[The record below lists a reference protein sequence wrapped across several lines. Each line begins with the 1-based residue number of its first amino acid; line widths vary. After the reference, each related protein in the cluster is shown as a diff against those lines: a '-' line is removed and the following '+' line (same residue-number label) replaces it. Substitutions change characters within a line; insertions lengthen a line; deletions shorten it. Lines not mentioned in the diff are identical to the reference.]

1 MLLAVTSVRAQIK
14 IGGNVYGGGNAGD
27 MTGNTSVTVRAG
39 DIHGG
44 VYGGA
49 RQANVGGHAFVNIDG
64 KHMSDNIVINYVYG
78 GNDIAGKVGES
89 INTTDDIPAELLV
102 KDNPS
107 DNPLVV
113 TNGITPAEG
122 EANAGKNTNQYSAFV
137 LTTNERTVTTV
148 TNESST
154 TTQPYHIFIGQLF
167 GGGNGDYD
175 YDSAD
180 SPYKGMIKPELS
192 KTYLELRGG
201 TIAYAYGGGNNAT
214 VTKATDICVKNS
226 SSVTTDEHL
235 KTILST
241 NDAGIIDRMKE
252 MGLNTVTTQVGSG
265 DFQFARVFGGNNKA
279 EMAIRPTWHLESGAI
294 RNLYSGGNQGAMT
307 HKEGLLLEIL
317 ANSSIKVDNVFGGCR
332 MAAVRPLVSG
342 TLASGNYVES
352 SSSDI
357 QLHDANGVKL
367 YNFPDGL
374 SARVLVRGGDI
385 NNVYGGNDISG
396 NITGGNAIGIYA
408 SIKGDVY
415 GGGNGSYSYTDN
427 VNLKDDPT
435 YGDFYYDP
443 GTSSVDALNA
453 FRPNAQ
459 AVSIRVLGT
468 DANHPTIIGGAIYCG
483 GNSATLRNDN
493 QNKRATAQLKIGSYV
508 IADKV
513 FLGNNGENMVT
524 EDILKQYAGVVT
536 IDGQDYDF
544 SQMNLASPDKDANN
558 QTQFDKYMDGVAMMI
573 EPEVI
578 FDFDATENAKPEGER
593 DYTKTYKP
601 YSTMFGS
608 FFCGGNVGSMKI
620 DGTFEVSFNDKVVIY
635 DKVVGGSN
643 MANVY
648 EKYDGSTKLNTQYLG
663 GLLGNAD
670 TNGNKLILNFGGLK
684 IQPKRW
690 KMNDNDYALDENG
703 NRILEWNTVDSRTF
717 DPLTKKYTPME
728 PVTTEKS
735 FETLDLY
742 RRFQGGNV
750 YGGCYSNG
758 HVNGNVVINLNAS
771 LVDRKGDN
779 AIFDQVEENEGEAK
793 LYDGNYNITKRH
805 TGVLLGEQGMDPL
818 GRALN
823 VFGGGYGGDSEI
835 WGSTTINLNGGYTFQ
850 IFGGGEQGAIGNA
863 ISHEPDPS
871 DPTAHHLEYEYDERY
886 STYINLRDQNNHPGT
901 YRGDTD
907 NSDGVIDYDD
917 MAEAE
922 FIYGGSFEGLIAGS
936 THINLGNGRIF
947 NTFAGSC
954 NADILGHTETYVG
967 RNSQNDNDL
976 GFPWIRDHIY
986 GGNDL
991 GGRILGNSNFSSRVS
1006 NDIKS
1011 KVYNPKSKSVPDVL
1025 KASAYTEYIQ
1035 GRVEYIFGGCYGD
1048 YDYTDSHYDA
1058 YTTSD
1063 GKPIIEDGKPI
1074 FFKPWMDNAFVNF
1087 KPNSTGRN
1095 AVAKIYGAGQGH
1107 RYLHV
1112 SDGDRDKMQ
1121 DRSYVLIDNI
1131 QDDDVRFLNTEVFGA
1146 GDYSG
1151 VGMRYNEEPTTIGAT
1166 TIPALTPSVAQ
1177 SNADGVTASTVID
1190 LMRGHLK
1197 DVYGAS
1203 YKEGITRRTIVN
1215 VPTGSTIVLN
1225 RIFGGAYGLTND
1237 IPCDV
1242 FESNINYHSRDAVML
1257 GYWIDDDIDK
1267 DGNLMSGGIYGGNN
1281 SARRTL
1287 YSRINI
1293 STPVVQNKD
1302 KGYTTKVFGAGYGKN
1317 TWAQYT
1323 EVNLNDGASVYE
1335 VYGGGYG
1342 GMVLNKQSVDAS
1354 GFNKDL
1360 PTYYTDS
1367 KITTDAQTTVDNE
1380 GYLDGSLDCYLVKTN
1395 PLGEKTN
1402 TNVYINKGAYV
1413 SGYCYGAGM
1422 GADASVS
1429 GTTYIG
1435 LHGGTVSKDLY
1446 AAGWGGAVYDKYGVA
1461 KDSETT
1467 NDFVATTNAYIE
1479 GGTVRNVYG
1488 GGYEGAVGYHNTSTT
1503 ATTDDILGVS
1513 NVVIGI
1519 RKDQAD
1525 ETLINTLK
1533 RTLGQNATKSDYG
1546 FYCGVPAV
1554 QRNAYGAGEGGA
1566 VYGTANL
1573 TINNGYIG
1581 YVYLLAGQTL
1591 SEEGEIIADETET
1604 TARYA
1609 ELVSDASWTV
1619 ASERKGRLKDCGN
1632 AFGGGYDD
1640 KSLVDFTNVTMWG
1653 GIIRSCIYGG
1663 GEIATVGRG
1672 KTGNLTGLDRDLEDI
1687 YKYGK
1692 TRIEMF
1698 NGHVKRNVFGGGK
1711 GYNILGY
1718 GGTHELYTDGY
1729 VFGQTE
1735 VHIHGG
1741 EIGTVEGVALQS
1753 DGTGGYGNVFGG
1765 GDVGYVYGK
1774 GYFNARTISEKTANP
1789 KGTTGSPNH
1798 WYYYEGSS
1806 GSETLTEDCSVII
1819 SPYLQVRPGNT
1830 IPYGD
1835 ETYSA
1840 YDYVPTDYLNTLK
1853 ATKDS
1858 EGKWTGEWAKLF
1870 DEENDVERGIVIHNA
1885 VFAGGNVS
1893 TNSDKTYANAT
1904 TVFGNST
1911 ATVYD
1916 VYHRDFITIGTE
1928 HTGGIYGGGNLS
1940 VVDGYRELNI
1950 TNYGTDYYGLDTQI
1964 TLSEYQRL
1972 TNRERAYFQLEYQCQ
1987 GDVTINGHQ
1996 YNQNDR
2002 ISEEEYNHLPDTYK
2016 SETYWQEFG
2025 FCSIYAGRLLN
2036 TIQRADFCGVYGSR
2050 MVLQG
2055 AKDRVVDSDD
2065 KTEYTINRV
2074 GEVSLNKQLSVAGDT
2089 DDKSKE
2095 HGNYFGI
2102 YSLVNYMG
2110 NLTSDVKFDDAY
2122 LKYNTQSRKGE
2133 NVPKANT
2140 GENYT
2145 YYDWKTERLTK
2156 RDRNNGTCHNQVALA
2171 SGVFLELTTE
2181 NSTPTKKDYG
2191 YITGIVELDLINVK
2205 KDIEGG
2211 GYVYAKNEHGYR
2223 TEHTEYTNVLL
2234 SAFNKLASNGS
2245 HIEARTH
2252 KRYTYYQYNANDA
2265 TTNAEQILDLE
2276 TSGNFIHKT
2285 KRIVDDCYPN
2295 NGVYRD
2301 GYVVSPAHYWY
2312 IKGEVYIYD
2321 QVLSAYAG
2329 SASAYSKEVRIPLTI
2344 TAGSNGKLQLLNIQ
2358 DNFYAYYGDYA
2369 RTTKMTA
2376 DGVKVNNESETYHL
2390 NDVITWWDWNQ
2401 LPQNEQSYF
2410 VKETCVNVD
2419 TCTVD
2424 GVIYPKGTY
2433 VMLPT
2438 DTVQFK
2444 ANYVA
2449 TNKVVDKK
2457 GKTVTTFSDMFRTS
2471 NNISHD
2477 TGYVLTF
2484 DMNSPKDWD
2493 DWYSPI
2499 TGSSTY
2505 TVNSTTVST
2514 NRKRKDEYNPTSDAG
2529 TYREGPTFMLKT
2541 GQSAG
2546 LYGQRDYEKGEIIS
2560 SEIYNDYTT
2569 TVSTMTTQPSGQAEV
2584 EEAYVAKAASGNVQA
2599 GNAKP
2604 KSEVGSNVNYEE
2616 AFVCVNTI
2624 QLGEDNFILRGELVG
2639 VSQLATLASKY
2650 KAYNDSKPN
2659 ADPLTNDEASA
2670 YVQSCLSK
2678 AYICKTEGKY
2688 GGQYF
2693 EAGKNYSAL
2702 KSWCSLTD
2710 DRDKFEFNFDALDV
2724 LSDPDYSGNTS
2735 LYHSPYSDIKSV
2747 EYTATY
2753 TGTGSITYRDGNN
2766 VEHTL
2771 TSSSDP
2777 ISSEDFEAYIP
2788 NEQLHYTR
2796 LEIDAGTDLQDIYIA
2811 TENFIDGGV
2820 PFAKGQDLT
2829 KKEYD
2834 ALADHSKV
2842 QTVQIQKS
2850 STKQI
2855 VYYCY
2860 NSYTPTVTT
2869 TITPISGTLGSA
2881 GSIIS
2886 ENDYKNNVPNLQ
2898 KDFVIQGMEPT
2909 ETTTLYVSRESNAK
2923 DVTSEKI
2930 ITVVYQYNYYEA
2942 DDEGE
2947 GVSYVNELHVV
2958 NIHLQ
2963 LESGVPEI
2971 GPLNAPPTVLP
2982 GTPVGMKAPSVNP
2995 GLYEIIS
3002 NGWEMYTDES
3012 DAEHNRNGKPFT
3024 NNGTK
3029 LYWYQNEKVW
3039 VAFYSRTYLG
3049 KTYSN
3054 PVPISVAN
3062 YHDLDE
3068 VMQDKEHHMYVDHPE
3083 VIRNSKIYID
3093 NRTCVSE
3100 ATKSELDLFKD
3111 FFDLSLQTEVAS
3123 TGATKDHALLDEHVK
3138 GGSNLEFILNSDVS
3152 PKTYTDWTPI
3162 GNETKC
3168 FEGNLHGDGH
3178 TISGLNNSLFGS
3190 LCGNVYNLGVT
3201 GSFTTAGV
3209 ADSGDGFVEN
3219 CWVKTSATTLPDGS
3233 SQVEAVFGNPSD
3245 PENPSCIQIVNC
3257 YYSDVNDALY
3267 VDHTGSARTGGNAR
3281 KMPDRSFYNGEVA
3294 YDLNGFYLSKR
3305 FYDNNTSWTG
3315 DKKPYLYLSAND
3327 EGTLPDEPATGNYPS
3342 QFAYYL
3348 PDMKVPEGVTLP
3360 RLGYVENRF
3369 YDGDFRYAGGSVP
3382 LSNDDRMRV
3391 LGEGT
3396 ETTTYFAAIWPDDY
3410 LFFGQMLT
3418 YGYDESNLH
3427 QENPSR
3433 IVKQDNRIP
3442 YSKQSNRVYRA
3453 PAYFRNK
3460 EKSVVH
3466 FNPQA
3471 YLAAYSAPKTVT
3483 DINLSP
3489 AYPNMTA
3496 VDFAGHN
3503 DIGGSDSYKLGWN
3516 SSLFFEPLLDDDGL
3530 IGVSNNGETPNL
3542 LVYAPA
3548 ETATNGDYANKDT
3561 YDVLNSYFIGSAAY
3575 RSEPVY
3581 EQYTEAGDKYD
3592 DGKTYGRIYSASTSS
3607 IRGHLVQSD
3616 LQTTTDHLLVDKRDF
3631 NCPIAYTMG
3640 EGYRMWYQ
3648 RTPDNFVT
3656 ASWSNDATPKRTTKG
3671 WEGVSL
3677 PFTTEIVA
3685 TQDKG
3690 ELTHFYQG
3698 STTGHEY
3705 WLRELDKN
3713 KEIKQTDVAGVMEA
3727 TFNPLAAGSNK
3738 KDYTNTFL
3746 WDYYYKKDS
3755 YLDYNTDEY
3764 QKQYYSEDYLN
3775 DLYPVTD
3782 YPYSQGGKP
3791 YLIGFP
3797 GSTYYEFD
3805 LSGNWIP
3812 EHRYREGVIAS
3823 PGKQTVTFV
3832 SPAAS
3837 STTVVTIGVS
3847 DDETG
3852 VTVSGYTFKPSY
3864 LNDPELESSK
3874 HAFLLN
3880 GDGNSYVEDDTNTT
3894 VAKVTAFRPYFTAAP
3909 GGGSARP
3916 VTRSIIFSN
3925 DDSEIKGVVE
3935 HGNPKEE
3942 ATGTL
3947 NIYAKEHLILVE
3959 SALTYT
3965 TDVRI
3970 VNLAGM
3976 TVNTFT
3982 IEPGESVETRINN
3995 AGVYIVESTDGRHIK
4010 KLSVR

>member
-1 MLLAVTSVRAQIK
+1 MSYMKHRTMKRTTWMRLLLLVAMLYAPCSMFNVFAQIV
-14 IGGNVYGGGNAGD
+14 IGGNIYGGGNAGNTD
-27 MTGNTSVTVRAG
+27 GNTKVTVHAG
-39 DIHGG
+39 DLNE

-49 RQANVGGHAFVNIDG
+49 RQANVTGNAFVHVDG
-64 KHMSDNIVINYVYG
+64 EHASSYILINKVYG
-78 GNDIAGKVGES
+78 GNDISGTISGS
-89 INTTDDIPAELLV
+89 SNTTPDELSQ
-102 KDNPS
+102 KNDNKI
-107 DNPLVV
+107 DE
-113 TNGITPAEG
+113 TW
-122 EANAGKNTNQYSAFV
+122 SAFV
-137 LTTNERTVTTV
+137 RI
-148 TNESST
+148 ST
-154 TTQPYHIFIGQLF
+154 KLKDDKKTEATDAQKIYIGQLF
-167 GGGNGDYD
+167 GGGNGDYSYSTTPD
-175 YDSAD
+175 ANGNYTASDA
-180 SPYKGMIKPELS
+180 KGVVVASSEAPLTEPDLG
-192 KTYLELRGG
+192 KTYLELLGG
-201 TIAYAYGGGNNAT
+201 SIVNVFGGGNMAT
-214 VTKATDICVKNS
+214 VTQDAVIHVDNPSEVVNHIKVKDGIEDNENGTDILNEARFKLMGINYKFTYPNS
-226 SSVTTDEHL
+226 
-235 KTILST
+235 
-241 NDAGIIDRMKE
+241 DA
-252 MGLNTVTTQVGSG
+252 
-265 DFQFARVFGGNNKA
+265 FQIGNLFGGNNKVD
-279 EMAIRPTWHLESGAI
+279 MAIQPRWNLLGGKV
-294 RNLYSGGNQGAMT
+294 RNLYSGGNEGRMT
-307 HKEGLLLEIL
+307 CPHGLLLVIPE
-317 ANSSIKVDNVFGGCR
+317 NSTLKVDNVYGGCR
-332 MAAVRPLVSG
+332 KADVRPLDEYGKDVPNA
-342 TLASGNYVES
+342 L
-352 SSSDI
+352 I
-357 QLHDANGVKL
+357 QLADNPTGIPAG
-367 YNFPDGL
+367 F
-374 SARVLVRGGDI
+374 SARTRILGGNI

-396 NITGGNAIGIYA
+396 NVYGGNTLAILTTIH
-408 SIKGDVY
+408 GDVY
-415 GGGNGSYSYTDN
+415 GGGNGSYAYTDN
-427 VNLKDDPT
+427 TDLMDDLLWSE
-435 YGDFYYDP
+435 FYYNPAKVLGLSGDSFT
-443 GTSSVDALNA
+443 GLQSAEALNKV
-453 FRPNAQ
+453 RPNAEQ
-459 AVSIRVLGT
+459 VSLLLRGKEGSPISVEGSVFV
-468 DANHPTIIGGAIYCG
+468 G
-483 GNSATLRNDN
+483 GNSASLAELTDIPNR
-493 QNKRATAQLKIGSYV
+493 QVHVKIGSFV
-508 IADKV
+508 TIDNL
-513 FLGNNGENMVT
+513 FLGNNGANMVKT
-524 EDILKQYAGVVT
+524 DEADDSGKGEGVLRTLKSTQYTSDRSQFNSMDLTVEGVFAEYMEGCAMHVMPNVVFDDI
-536 IDGQDYDF
+536 
-544 SQMNLASPDKDANN
+544 
-558 QTQFDKYMDGVAMMI
+558 
-573 EPEVI
+573 
-578 FDFDATENAKPEGER
+578 EGYE
-593 DYTKTYKP
+593 P
-601 YSTMFGS
+601 YSSQFGS
-608 FFCGGNVGSMKI
+608 FYCGGNVGSMNVDNAFNI
-620 DGTFEVSFNDKVVIY
+620 NFNDKVIIY
-635 DKVVGGSN
+635 NKVVGGSN

-648 EKYDGSTKLNTQYLG
+648 QSDYNAQYLG
-663 GLLGNAD
+663 GLLGKPD
-670 TNGNKLILNFGGLK
+670 VNGNKLILNFGGLK

-690 KMNDNDYALDENG
+690 VDENDKSKG
-703 NRILEWNTVDSRTF
+703 LEWNTVDGRTYNP
-717 DPLTKKYTPME
+717 DTKTYTPMAAV
-728 PVTTEKS
+728 PKGGSTTYDPD
-735 FETLDLY
+735 TDPH
-742 RRFQGGNV
+742 RRFHGGNI

-771 LVDRKGDN
+771 LVDRTGDN
-779 AIFDQVEENEGEAK
+779 AIFDVVEENEGEAK
-793 LYDGNYNITKRH
+793 LYDGNYNIKYRN
-805 TGVLLGEQGMDPL
+805 TGVLIGEQGMDPL

-823 VFGGGYGGDSEI
+823 VFGGGYGADSEI
-835 WGSTTINLNGGYTFQ
+835 WGSATINLNAGYTFQ
-850 IFGGGEQGAIGNA
+850 IFGGGEQGAIGKA
-863 ISHEPDPS
+863 LSYEPDPN
-871 DPTAHHLEYEYDERY
+871 DPSKHNLTYEYDDKY
-886 STYINLRDQNNHPGT
+886 STYINLSDIHKYPGT
-901 YRGDTD
+901 YRGDKD
-907 NSDGVIDYDD
+907 NNDEVIDHEE

-922 FIYGGSFEGLIAGS
+922 FIYGGSFEGLIAGN

-947 NTFAGSC
+947 NSFAGSC

-967 RNSQNDNDL
+967 RNSQNENDL

-991 GGRILGNSNFSSRVS
+991 GGRILGNSDFSSRVS

-1011 KVYNPKSKSVPDVL
+1011 KVYNPKDKEVPDVL

-1048 YDYTDSHYDA
+1048 YDYTDSHYNA
-1058 YTTSD
+1058 YTTSE
-1063 GKPIIEDGKPI
+1063 GTSIIKNDKPI

-1107 RYLHV
+1107 RYLHP
-1112 SDGDRDKMQ
+1112 SDNDRDKMQ
-1121 DRSYVLIDNI
+1121 DRSYVLIDNR
-1131 QDDDVRFLNTEVFGA
+1131 QDDDIRFINTEVFGA

-1151 VGMRYNEEPTTIGAT
+1151 VGMRYAESATTIGKT
-1166 TIPALTPSVAQ
+1166 TIPALTPTVAKD
-1177 SNADGVTASTVID
+1177 NADGVTASTVID
-1190 LMRGHLK
+1190 LIRGHLK

-1215 VPTGSTIVLN
+1215 VPKGSTIYLN
-1225 RIFGGAYGLTND
+1225 RIFGGAYGLD
-1237 IPCDV
+1237 IAKPCDV
-1242 FESNINYHSRDAVML
+1242 FESNVNYHSRDAVML
-1257 GYWIDDDIDK
+1257 GHWIDEDLDK

-1293 STPVVQNKD
+1293 DVPVVQNKA
-1302 KGYTTKVFGAGYGKN
+1302 KGYTTKVFGAGYGKD

-1323 EVNLNDGASVYE
+1323 EVNLNKDASVYE

-1342 GMVLNKQSVDAS
+1342 GMVLNKQSVDKS
-1354 GFNKDL
+1354 GLVQDL
-1360 PTYYTDS
+1360 PTGYTD
-1367 KITTDAQTTVDNE
+1367 E
-1380 GYLDGSLDCYLVKTN
+1380 GLNSYLVKTN

-1413 SGYCYGAGM
+1413 AGYAYGAGM

-1435 LHGGTVSKDLY
+1435 LHGGTVNKDVY
-1446 AAGWGGAVYDKYGVA
+1446 AAGWGGAVYDKYAA
-1461 KDSETT
+1461 K
-1467 NDFVATTNAYIE
+1467 NFVATTNAYIE
-1479 GGTVRNVYG
+1479 GGTLRNVYG
-1488 GGYEGAVGYHNTSTT
+1488 GGYEGPVGYHDTSTT

-1513 NVVIGI
+1513 NVTIGI
-1519 RKDQAD
+1519 RKDQAELPD
-1525 ETLINTLK
+1525 
-1533 RTLGQNATKSDYG
+1533 GYG
-1546 FYCGVPAV
+1546 FYKGVPAV
-1554 QRNAYGAGEGGA
+1554 QRNAYGAGEGGP
-1566 VYGTANL
+1566 VYGSANL

-1581 YVYLLAGQTL
+1581 YVHLLAGQAL
-1591 SEEGEIIADETET
+1591 DEEGNIVSDSGET
-1604 TARYA
+1604 TARYE
-1609 ELVSDASWTV
+1609 ELVSDATWAV
-1619 ASERKGRLKDCGN
+1619 PSERKGRLKDCGN

-1653 GIIRSCIYGG
+1653 GIIRSSLYGG

-1672 KTGNLTGLDRDLEDI
+1672 KTKNLTGLDRELEAI

-1692 TRIEMF
+1692 TRIELF

-1765 GDVGYVYGK
+1765 GDVGYVFGN
-1774 GYFNARTISEKTANP
+1774 GYFNAKTIADKAANP

-1798 WYYYEGSS
+1798 WYYYEGAS

-1819 SPYLQVRPGNT
+1819 SPYLQVRPGNS
-1830 IPYGD
+1830 I
-1835 ETYSA
+1835 TYDGKTYNA
-1840 YDYVPTDYLNTLK
+1840 YDYVPTDYLNTLQ
-1853 ATKDS
+1853 ATKTNGAWS
-1858 EGKWTGEWAKLF
+1858 GKWAELFTGDAEGEK
-1870 DEENDVERGIVIHNA
+1870 ERGIVIHNA

-1893 TNSDKTYANAT
+1893 TNSDNTYANAP

-1964 TLSEYQRL
+1964 TLAEYQKL

-1987 GDVTINGHQ
+1987 QEVEINGHP
-1996 YNQNDR
+1996 YHVNDR
-2002 ISEEEYNHLPDTYK
+2002 ISEEDYEHLPNEYK
-2016 SETYWQEFG
+2016 TETYWKQFG

-2074 GEVSLNKQLSVAGDT
+2074 GEVSLNVQKSVASDT
-2089 DDKSKE
+2089 DSNSKE

-2102 YSLVNYMG
+2102 YSVVNYLG
-2110 NLTSDVKFDDAY
+2110 NLTSDVKFDDDY
-2122 LKYNTQSRKGE
+2122 LKYNTQSRNGE
-2133 NVPKANT
+2133 TVTNT
-2140 GENYT
+2140 NTNKNYT

-2181 NSTPTKKDYG
+2181 NSTPAKKDYG

-2211 GYVYAKNEHGYR
+2211 GYVYAKNEHGVR
-2223 TEHTEYTNVLL
+2223 TEHQEYKNVLL
-2234 SAFNKLASNGS
+2234 SAYNKQASDGS

-2252 KRYTYYQYNANDA
+2252 KRYTYHQGSGDDP
-2265 TTNAEQILDLE
+2265 QILDLE

-2301 GYVVSPAHYWY
+2301 GYVQSPAHYWF

-2321 QVLSAYAG
+2321 QVVSAYAG

-2344 TAGSNGKLQLLNIQ
+2344 TAGSNGKLQLLNVQ
-2358 DNFYAYYGDYA
+2358 ENRYAYYGDYTQ
-2369 RTTKMTA
+2369 TTKMTA

-2401 LPQNEQSYF
+2401 LPANEQKYF
-2410 VKETCVNVD
+2410 VKETYVNID
-2419 TCTVD
+2419 TCSVN
-2424 GVIYPKGTY
+2424 GVTYPTGTY
-2433 VMLPT
+2433 AMLPN
-2438 DTVQFK
+2438 D
-2444 ANYVA
+2444 VA
-2449 TNKVVDKK
+2449 SFNMNSVLDKK
-2457 GKTVTTFSDMFRTS
+2457 GKPVEHFEDMFRTS
-2471 NNISHD
+2471 NNISHN
-2477 TGYVLTF
+2477 TGYVLTL

-2499 TGSSTY
+2499 SGSSTY
-2505 TVNSTTVST
+2505 TVNGTTVTT
-2514 NRKRKDEYNPTSDAG
+2514 NRKRKEDYNSSTDAG
-2529 TYREGPTFMLKT
+2529 TFREGPTFRLKE
-2541 GQSAG
+2541 GQEAG
-2546 LYGQRDYEKGEIIS
+2546 LYGQRDYEVGEIIAK
-2560 SEIYNDYTT
+2560 EVYDDYTT
-2569 TVSTMTTQPSGQAEV
+2569 TVSTMTPQPTGQASV
-2584 EEAYVAKAASGNVQA
+2584 DEAYVAKVATGNVQA

-2604 KSEVGSNVNYEE
+2604 KSEVGSDTNYEE

-2624 QLGEDNFILRGELVG
+2624 QLGEEDFILRGELVG
-2639 VSQLATLASKY
+2639 LSQLSTLASKY
-2650 KAYNDSKPN
+2650 MTYNNNKSNTD
-2659 ADPLTNDEASA
+2659 DVTETEALE
-2670 YVQSCLSK
+2670 YVQSCLTK

-2693 EAGKNYSAL
+2693 KSGENYSAL

-2710 DRDKFEFNFDALDV
+2710 DRDKFEFNYDALDV
-2724 LSDPDYSGNTS
+2724 LSDPTYSGNTS
-2735 LYHSPYSDIKSV
+2735 LYRSPYSDIKPV
-2747 EYTATY
+2747 EYTAVY
-2753 TGTGSITYRDGNN
+2753 TGTGSITYTKNGTTY
-2766 VEHTL
+2766 TL
-2771 TSSSDP
+2771 TSSSAP
-2777 ISSEDFEAYIP
+2777 ISREDFENYIP

-2796 LEIDAGTDLQDIYIA
+2796 LKIDAGSDQQDVYIA
-2811 TENFIDGGV
+2811 KDNFIHAGV

-2829 KKEYD
+2829 KKEFD
-2834 ALADHSKV
+2834 ALDDDSKNKV
-2842 QTVQIQKS
+2842 ETVTFNKE
-2850 STKQI
+2850 STERT

-2860 NSYTPTVTT
+2860 EGYTPSSTST
-2869 TITPISGTLGSA
+2869 TITPISGTFGSA
-2881 GSIIS
+2881 GSVIS
-2886 ENDYKNNVPNLQ
+2886 ESDYRNNVPNLQ
-2898 KDFVIQGMEPT
+2898 KDFVVQGMEPT

-2923 DVTSEKI
+2923 DVTSEKV

-3012 DAEHNRNGKPFT
+3012 DAEHKRNGQPFT
-3024 NNGTK
+3024 NNSTK

-3062 YHDLDE
+3062 YHDLDD
-3068 VMQDKEHHMYVDHPE
+3068 VMLDKEHHMYVDHPG
-3083 VIRNSKIYID
+3083 VMRNSKIYLD
-3093 NRTCVSE
+3093 NRDCESD
-3100 ATKSELDLFKD
+3100 ATKSELDLLKD
-3111 FFDLSLQTEVAS
+3111 FFDLSLQTSVA
-3123 TGATKDHALLDEHVK
+3123 TEGATKDHALLNSRVK
-3138 GGSNLEFILNSDVS
+3138 GGNRLEFILNSNIS
-3152 PKTYTDWTPI
+3152 PKAYTDWTPI
-3162 GNETKC
+3162 GDDTQC

-3178 TISGLNNSLFGS
+3178 TISGLNKSLFGK
-3190 LCGNVYNLGVT
+3190 LCGSVYNLGVT

-3209 ADSGDGFVEN
+3209 ADTGDGFVEN
-3219 CWVKTSATTLPDGS
+3219 CWISTTGS
-3233 SQVEAVFGNPSD
+3233 TPQENKPKAVFGD
-3245 PENPSCIQIVNC
+3245 PTTGDFTPLVNC
-3257 YYSDVNDALY
+3257 YYPESNAALY
-3267 VDHTGSARTGGNAR
+3267 ADGLAT

-3294 YDLNGFYLSKR
+3294 YDLNGFYLAKR
-3305 FYDNNTSWTG
+3305 YYDNNTSWTG
-3315 DKKPYLYLSAND
+3315 EKEPYLYLTVDD
-3327 EGTLPDEPATGNYPS
+3327 EGKLPEQPATGNYPKA
-3342 QFAYYL
+3342 FAYYQ

-3360 RLGYVENRF
+3360 YLGYVENRF
-3369 YDGDFRYAGGSVP
+3369 YDGDFRYAGGTIP
-3382 LSNDDRMRV
+3382 EGNDDRMRV
-3391 LGEGT
+3391 IGEGT
-3396 ETTTYFAAIWPDDY
+3396 DATAYFATIWPDDY

-3427 QENPSR
+3427 QETPSR
-3433 IVKQDNRIP
+3433 IYKQDNRIP

-3453 PAYFRNK
+3453 PAYFRSK

-3466 FNPQA
+3466 YNPQA

-3483 DINLSP
+3483 DTDLSP

-3503 DIGGSDSYKLGWN
+3503 DIGGSGSYKQGWN

-3548 ETATNGDYANKDT
+3548 ETATNDGYANKAT
-3561 YDVLNSYFIGSAAY
+3561 YDVLNNYFIGSAAY

-3581 EQYTEAGDKYD
+3581 EQYTEAGSKYD

-3616 LQTTTDHLLVDKRDF
+3616 LTTTTDHLLVDKRDF
-3631 NCPIAYTMG
+3631 NCPITYTMG

-3656 ASWSNDATPKRTTKG
+3656 ASWSNDATPKRTTMG

-3713 KEIKQTDVAGVMEA
+3713 KEIKQTDVTGVMEA
-3727 TFNPLAAGSNK
+3727 TFNPLAKGSNTK
-3738 KDYTNTFL
+3738 KYQNTFL
-3746 WDYYYKKDS
+3746 WDYYYSKD
-3755 YLDYNTDEY
+3755 DYQDKNTDKY
-3764 QKQYYSEDYLN
+3764 QEQYYSEDYLEN
-3775 DLYPVTD
+3775 LYPVRD

-3805 LSGNWIP
+3805 LSGNWTP
-3812 EHRYREGVIAS
+3812 KHRYLDGVIAS
-3823 PGKQTVTFV
+3823 PGKQIVTFV
-3832 SPAAS
+3832 SPATS
-3837 STTVVTIGVS
+3837 STTAVTIGVS

-3864 LNDPELESSK
+3864 LNDPELESDK

-3880 GDGNSYVEDDTNTT
+3880 NDGNSYVEDDTPNTT

-3909 GGGSARP
+3909 SGGSARS
-3916 VTRSIIFSN
+3916 VTRSIVFSS
-3925 DDSEIKGVVE
+3925 DQSELKGVEE
-3935 HGNPKEE
+3935 HGDPSKEE
-3942 ATGTL
+3942 IGGGL
-3947 NIYAKEHLILVE
+3947 NIYAKKHLVVVTSNLH
-3959 SALTYT
+3959 LP

-3970 VNLAGM
+3970 VNTAGI
-3976 TVNTFT
+3976 TLSTFT
-3982 IEPGESVETRINN
+3982 IEPGETIETRVNISGIYIVQT
-3995 AGVYIVESTDGRHIK
+3995 ADGVYTK